1 MVDKNFEV
9 VDNFHGDIRTQWGQ
23 LPQKTS
29 QFNRF
34 DEFRKTLCLCA
45 IFCVENG
52 FSRIP
57 TPSRLYQLRLDE
69 EGDMLP
75 EGRVHKS
82 ASRFYAN

>member
-9 VDNFHGDIRTQWGQ
+9 VDDFHGHFRTQRGQ
-23 LPQKTS
+23 LPQKPS
-29 QFNRF
+29 KFHQIG
-34 DEFRKTLCLCA
+34 EFHKTLCLCA

-57 TPSRLYQLRLDE
+57 TPSRLYQLRLDQ
-69 EGDMLP
+69 GLDMLP